1 MDGRKR
7 EQRKEEARWRSPLLA
22 RSSDRS
28 VSPVLSAMHSLREQE
43 IPEDSSQ
50 LASLRVFRDDM
61 PNNKLRSTRDDSLRG
76 GWGRAGN
83 RKMSSPFLRPT
94 RRDPL
99 SDKVTTRSRSQGS
112 VRVETSLQWR
122 EGVGLVDVQEYNQLP
137 LDVGKKENK
146 ASDKRS
152 FHPRGPMER
161 SRSSVVLPTLSSL
174 LTLWMTTS
182 SSGRSR
188 ANHLSCSP
196 SGWRSSSPRSK

>member
-1 MDGRKR
+1 
-7 EQRKEEARWRSPLLA
+7 LLA